1 MLDLARLTLVR
12 EGPDGPVPVVR
23 DLALRLA
30 PGERLALI
38 GGNGSGK
45 SSLLR
50 HLAEPGVLPGV
61 RVGLVTQDP
70 DEQLVAATV
79 AGELALGRPDADVA
93 AELAALGL
101 AALADV
107 DPRLLS
113 AGEKQRLQVGAV
125 LATRPDLLLLD
136 EPGSLQD
143 RHQAAWLAARIAA
156 QDATVIWATQIQ
168 DEILHCHRALLL
180 EDGRAVAAGPATEV
194 VAAPAARWLWQPP
207 AACEPRSVPP
217 QAPALALL
225 EGVSCRFHRGGL
237 ASISLRLHAGER
249 LGLVGANG
257 AGKSTLLGVL
267 AGLRR
272 PERGRVVV
280 AGRSFYRRPGLDV
293 GHGLVA
299 LAPQFPEYAFV
310 SGRVDGETAISGLPA
325 DAVLAAAGLTADL
338 GARAPHDLSGGERR
352 RLALALALQSGR
364 PLVLLDEPTA
374 ALDARGRDAVLAQLA
389 ALPAG
394 AALMVASHDGAF
406 LRAAGCRVMEVTP
419 GGLVACEV

>member
-12 EGPDGPVPVVR
+12 EAPDGPVPVVR
-23 DLALRLA
+23 DLTLRLA
-30 PGERLALI
+30 RGERLALI

-79 AGELALGRPDADVA
+79 AGELALGRPDVDA
-93 AELAALGL
+93 ATELADLGL
-101 AALADV
+101 DALADV

-113 AGEKQRLQVGAV
+113 AGEKQRLQVGSV
-125 LATRPDLLLLD
+125 LARRPDLLLLD

-143 RHQAAWLAARIAA
+143 HQQAAWLAARISA
-156 QDATVIWATQIQ
+156 QDATVIWATQIRGEVLRC
-168 DEILHCHRALLL
+168 DRALLL
-180 EDGRAVAAGPATEV
+180 DDGRVVAAGPAAEV
-194 VAAPAARWLWQPP
+194 AAAPAARWLWQTP
-207 AACEPRSVPP
+207 AARAPGPASPETPP
-217 QAPALALL
+217 LALL
-225 EGVSCRFHRGGL
+225 EDVSCRFHRGGL
-237 ASISLRLHAGER
+237 AGISLQLRAGER

-280 AGRSFYRRPGLDV
+280 AGRSFYRRRGLDV

-310 SGRVDGETAISGLPA
+310 SGRIDRETAISGLPA
-325 DAVLAAAGLTADL
+325 GAVLAAAGLPADL

-352 RLALALALQSGR
+352 RLALALALQMGR

-389 ALPAG
+389 ALPADT
-394 AALMVASHDGAF
+394 ALVVASHDETF
-406 LRAAGCRVMEVTP
+406 LRAAGCRVVEVAP
-419 GGLVACEV
+419 DGLVAREA